1 MIAQKKYD
9 SDKEAYEFTKGV
21 FDKMRMGD
29 YSPEVTMRKDSFRL
43 DLFNVRKAE

>member
-21 FDKMRMGD
+21 FDKMRM
-29 YSPEVTMRKDSFRL
+29 V
-43 DLFNVRKAE
+43 LFPK

>member
-1 MIAQKKYD
+1 MIAEEYD

-29 YSPEVTMRKDSFRL
+29 YNLK
-43 DLFNVRKAE
+43 